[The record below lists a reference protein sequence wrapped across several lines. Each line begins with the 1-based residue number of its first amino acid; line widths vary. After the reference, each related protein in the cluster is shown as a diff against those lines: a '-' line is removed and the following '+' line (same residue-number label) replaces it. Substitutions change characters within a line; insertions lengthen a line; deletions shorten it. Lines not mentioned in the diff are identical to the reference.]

1 MSDAVTLDITQHA
14 AALTLN
20 APETRN
26 AMSSSLLD
34 GLHARLTDIEQ
45 QLASGTLDRHVLVL
59 TGSGK
64 AFCAGM
70 DLKAVLADPTLI
82 HTLLRLLAEASLRI
96 RALPMVTIAHLNG
109 PAIGGGCG
117 LAMVCDLVA
126 SAPNVRIGFP
136 EVDLGACPA
145 VVAPW
150 LVRKISAGNARRVLL
165 TGGTMTAREGHAL
178 GMVSHLLDDGD
189 GDEQTLESIVARL
202 AGAGPTALAATK
214 RLLNDIDGSLDRE
227 VAVRGAA
234 LSAEVF
240 SGPEAQERIRARF
253 AK

>member
-14 AALTLN
+14 AVLTLN
-20 APETRN
+20 EPASRN
-26 AMSSSLLD
+26 ALSSTLLD
-34 GLHARLTDIEQ
+34 GLHAQLTTLEQ

-96 RALPMVTIAHLNG
+96 RALPMVTVAHLNG

-126 SAPNVRIGFP
+126 SAPEVRIGFP

-150 LVRKISAGNARRVLL
+150 LVRKVGAGHARRVLL
-165 TGGTMTAREGHAL
+165 TGGTMTARDGHAL
-178 GMVSHLLDDGD
+178 GMVSHLLDDD
-189 GDEQTLESIVARL
+189 AHTLDAIVERL
-202 AGAGPTALAATK
+202 AGAGPAALAATK
-214 RLLNDIDGSLDRE
+214 RLLNDIDGSLDRDI
-227 VAVRGAA
+227 AVRGAA

-253 AK
+253 AN

>member
-1 MSDAVTLDITQHA
+1 MSDAVTLDITRHA
-14 AALTLN
+14 AVLTLN
-20 APETRN
+20 EPASRN
-26 AMSSSLLD
+26 ALSSTLLD
-34 GLHARLTDIEQ
+34 GLHAQLTALEQ

-96 RALPMVTIAHLNG
+96 RALPMVTVAHLNG

-117 LAMVCDLVA
+117 LAMACDLVA
-126 SAPNVRIGFP
+126 SAPDVRIGFP

-150 LVRKISAGNARRVLL
+150 LVRKIGAGRARHVLL
-165 TGGTMTAREGHAL
+165 TGGTMTARDGHEL
-178 GMVSHLLDDGD
+178 DMVSHLLDDEEAGAQALD
-189 GDEQTLESIVARL
+189 TIVERL
-202 AGAGPTALAATK
+202 ANAGPAALAATK
-214 RLLNDIDGSLDRE
+214 RLLNEVDGSLDRDL
-227 VAVRGAA
+227 AVRGAA

-240 SGPEAQERIRARF
+240 SGPEAQKRIRARF
-253 AK
+253 GN